1 MTQNRDDLIA
11 AKEAVKAELARTQ
24 CALERAQAELAAASG
39 LRRSVLSGRVRQLE
53 SRAERLMAQEHDL
66 RLAID
71 RNR

>member
-11 AKEAVKAELARTQ
+11 AKEAVKAELARAQ
-24 CALERAQAELAAASG
+24 RALERARAALATASG

-53 SRAERLMAQEHDL
+53 SRAEHLMAQEHDL

-71 RNR
+71 RSR